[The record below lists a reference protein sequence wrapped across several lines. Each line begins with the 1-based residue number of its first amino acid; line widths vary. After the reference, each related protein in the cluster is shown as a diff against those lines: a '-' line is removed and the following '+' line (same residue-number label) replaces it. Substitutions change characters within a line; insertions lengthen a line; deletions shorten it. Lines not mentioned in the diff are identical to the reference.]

1 MNLKLKYVYG
11 VIKSHCT
18 ITRLAKCILK
28 NQKYL
33 LFFYKT
39 WNTVS
44 WIAFLQLPTHNLI
57 FCLAHLLIFKQNM
70 QNWLQTIGKKI
81 ITYTQ
86 NLTKPKIGGT
96 WSITNYGC
104 PKIVLNNMIFWNL
117 IWSPEIRRQI
127 RPFLVLFKI
136 RTCYLKKNLI
146 RKMCCQIQMHS
157 ALKSKKVPFEIF
169 SKGTIKLANGSASKN
184 FRDFYWSS

>member
-1 MNLKLKYVYG
+1 MIHPNNKIRNRNLNPLKVVTFLYVYVTSLWKWFGVGILMNLKLKYVYR

-33 LFFYKT
+33 LFFYNT

-70 QNWLQTIGKKI
+70 QNWLQTIDKKKSLLI
-81 ITYTQ
+81 
-86 NLTKPKIGGT
+86 PKIWQNQKSGIPDP
-96 WSITNYGC
+96 S
-104 PKIVLNNMIFWNL
+104 L
-117 IWSPEIRRQI
+117 IMAVQK
-127 RPFLVLFKI
+127 LF
-136 RTCYLKKNLI
+136 
-146 RKMCCQIQMHS
+146 
-157 ALKSKKVPFEIF
+157 
-169 SKGTIKLANGSASKN
+169 
-184 FRDFYWSS
+184 